1 MKTSPIRKALRTYQ
15 GSALVRR
22 YGSQL
27 KADAAFRELVPHLTH
42 AERESLA
49 WARTRFHTDPQGHP
63 HREFN
68 DACEVVWSRLDE
80 ADA

>member
-1 MKTSPIRKALRTYQ
+1 MKSGPIRKALRTFQ
-15 GSALVRR
+15 GSALVH
-22 YGSQL
+22 YLGTQL
-27 KADAAFRELVPHLTH
+27 KADAAFRELAPHLTD

-63 HREFN
+63 ASQFN